1 MYEISNGEGKFSIS
15 HDGNITIASSLD
27 HETTSGYNLTVIATD
42 GMHTDIEYIQVI
54 VNDINDVVPQFT
66 QV

>member
-15 HDGNITIASSLD
+15 HNGRITIASSLD
-27 HETTSGYNLTVIATD
+27 REITSEYNLTVIATD
-42 GMHTDIEYIQVI
+42 GLYTDIEYIQVT
-54 VNDINDVVPQFT
+54 VNDANDVVPQFT